1 MDAQVHILCSNCE
14 KVLVELP
21 KEKRNND
28 NVKNIENET
37 HEGKGTNE
45 DKTIEEEKEPSLNF
59 KSMSPDE
66 EESSF
71 CEIKID
77 YSKKEHVPSNS
88 RITEETISKMESADV
103 RFGDATLKKFEPT
116 MDKIRRMAGY
126 YYMLLRILVN
136 LLDIVTLPP
145 LDKENVH

>member
-28 NVKNIENET
+28 NVINIEKET
-37 HEGKGTNE
+37 NEGKGTNE

-71 CEIKID
+71 CEIQID
-77 YSKKEHVPSNS
+77 YSKYWKY
-88 RITEETISKMESADV
+88 IA
-103 RFGDATLKKFEPT
+103 
-116 MDKIRRMAGY
+116 
-126 YYMLLRILVN
+126 
-136 LLDIVTLPP
+136 
-145 LDKENVH
+145 